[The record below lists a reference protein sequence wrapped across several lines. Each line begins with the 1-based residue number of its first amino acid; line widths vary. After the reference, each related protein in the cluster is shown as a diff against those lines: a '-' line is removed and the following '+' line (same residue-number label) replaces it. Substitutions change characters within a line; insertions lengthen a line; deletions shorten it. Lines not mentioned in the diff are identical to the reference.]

1 MALPLLVIVLVA
13 AADAALGRDRFLTPM
28 MVTAPA
34 LAAITTTWRRTLVVG
49 ATGLVVMAAL
59 APIDGVL
66 SPHERRLA
74 QGEAV
79 SYLAVA
85 AFSVYIARQYERGRS
100 AYNAVTSVAEAAQR
114 AILPPPGPRVGDV
127 RTAVRFAS
135 AVGAARIGGDLYAVL
150 DTPFGVRVLVG
161 DVRGKGLG
169 AVRTAAVTLGAFRE
183 AAYDEGELAEV
194 ARRVDAS
201 IGRHAKTGEFVT
213 AMFAQ
218 FDEPG
223 SVLLLHCG
231 HVAPLRVSAGGAVDV
246 LDPPDPFLPLGL
258 AGITPGDPHPW
269 REPLAPDDTL
279 VLLTDGA
286 VEARSPRDGRF
297 YPLPERAGP
306 LITGSPD
313 PETALDRLFA
323 DLVRFAGGT
332 LADDTVLMLLSRA
345 APDAAGAGEGATGHG
360 STRAR
365 DSARTGRG

>member
-223 SVLLLHCG
+223 SVL
-231 HVAPLRVSAGGAVDV
+231 RVSAGGAVDV